1 MQTDVRRV
9 GRGHDV
15 LAILNANARKTT
27 DAAVAALRGVLPAA
41 DVMHTR
47 CIEEVEDTLA
57 KYDVAQRPLL
67 LCGGG
72 DGTVSA
78 LLSRLEQV
86 DRTPIGVLRLGTGN
100 GLANVLGSGSYRAL
114 VDRLPGLALPPPT
127 RRFDLVAVEGRPSP
141 FAGPGWDARILT
153 DYRRNFTERTG
164 RARRFHESFAGYLWA
179 LFTITIPEEHKL
191 LKAHG
196 QPEVE
201 VTNLG
206 APAMLADEQGRPVP
220 MPGGETG
227 AVLYRGPSSVASCA
241 TSPEWGFRFRAHP
254 NAQVMPGWL
263 NLRVYDRPILEAV
276 RNMGALWR
284 GKHPQPGMHDL
295 FVQRVR
301 MRFSRP
307 VPFQIGGDP
316 VGLREEVEMSIAPT
330 AVQLVDWPT
339 AFGAPARA

>member
-1 MQTDVRRV
+1 MQAEVRRV

-41 DVMHTR
+41 DVVHTR

-57 KYDVAQRPLL
+57 RHDVAQRPLL

-100 GLANVLGSGSYRAL
+100 GLANVLGSGSYRTI
-114 VDRLPGLALPPPT
+114 VDQLPGLALPPPT
-127 RRFDLVAVEGRPSP
+127 RRFDLVAVEGRRSH
-141 FAGPGWDARILT
+141 FAGTGWDARILA
-153 DYRRNFTERTG
+153 DYRRNFSERSG

-179 LFTITIPEEHKL
+179 LFTITIPEEHRL
-191 LKAHG
+191 LRAEG

-206 APAMLADEQGRPVP
+206 PAAMRADAEGRP
-220 MPGGETG
+220 MQMIGGHTG

-254 NAQVMPGWL
+254 NAQASPGWL
-263 NLRVYDRPILEAV
+263 NLRVYDRPVLEAV
-276 RNMGALWR
+276 RNIGALWR
-284 GKHPQPGMHDL
+284 GKHPQPGMHDF

-316 VGLREEVEMSIAPT
+316 VGMREEVEMSIAPVG
-330 AVQLVDWPT
+330 VQLVDWPA
-339 AFGAPARA
+339 AFAAAA